1 MTEYIKKVY
10 NVQIMNKKSN
20 EQEHL
25 NILRKIDSN
34 QNTNQR
40 RLADDLGLSLGKVN
54 FCLNELKKKGFIKFQ
69 NFKNNKDKINYIY
82 ILTPKGVSQK
92 TKLLINFMKRKAA
105 EYDEL
110 KKDFDKINKIK
121 DKRK

>member
-1 MTEYIKKVY
+1 
-10 NVQIMNKKSN
+10 MNKKSN